1 MIVKNLVKSSL
12 EKSPDEVI
20 SDTTMMFMACAAYV
34 LHERNG
40 FGKNRIAQFLADIE
54 QVNREN
60 EYTDIR
66 KYLKETMGFEFPEVA
81 NEQL

>member
-1 MIVKNLVKSSL
+1 MIVKNLVESANNKT
-12 EKSPDEVI
+12 PDEII

-40 FGKNRIAQFLADIE
+40 FGQQRIAQFLADVE

-60 EYTDIR
+60 EYIDLR
-66 KYLKETMGFEFPEVA
+66 NKLNEQFGLDFPEV
-81 NEQL
+81 

>member
-1 MIVKNLVKSSL
+1 MIVKNLVESANNKT
-12 EKSPDEVI
+12 PDEII

-40 FGKNRIAQFLADIE
+40 FGQQRIAQFLADVE

-60 EYTDIR
+60 EYIDLR
-66 KYLKETMGFEFPEVA
+66 KKLNEQFGLDFPEV
-81 NEQL
+81 

>member
-1 MIVKNLVKSSL
+1 MIVNNLVESAVNKT
-12 EKSPDEVI
+12 PDEII

-40 FGKNRIAQFLADIE
+40 FGQQRIAQFLADVE

-60 EYTDIR
+60 EYIDLR
-66 KYLKETMGFEFPEVA
+66 NKLNEQFGLDFPEV
-81 NEQL
+81 

>member
-1 MIVKNLVKSSL
+1 MIVKNLVESAVNKT
-12 EKSPDEVI
+12 PDEII

-40 FGKNRIAQFLADIE
+40 FGQQRIEQFLADVE

-60 EYTDIR
+60 EYIDLR
-66 KYLKETMGFEFPEVA
+66 NKLNKQFGLDFPEV
-81 NEQL
+81 

>member
-1 MIVKNLVKSSL
+1 MIVKNLVESAVNKT
-12 EKSPDEVI
+12 PDEII

-40 FGKNRIAQFLADIE
+40 FGQQRIAQFLADVE

-60 EYTDIR
+60 EYIDLR
-66 KYLKETMGFEFPEVA
+66 NKLNEQFGLDFPEV
-81 NEQL
+81 

>member
-1 MIVKNLVKSSL
+1 MIVKNLVESAVNKT
-12 EKSPDEVI
+12 PDEII

-40 FGKNRIAQFLADIE
+40 FGQQRIIQFLADIE

-60 EYTDIR
+60 EYEDIINN
-66 KYLKETMGFEFPEVA
+66 LKESIGMDLTIGEK
-81 NEQL
+81 Q

>member
-1 MIVKNLVKSSL
+1 MIVKNLVESAVNKT
-12 EKSPDEVI
+12 PDEII

-40 FGKNRIAQFLADIE
+40 FGQQRIAQFLADIE

-60 EYTDIR
+60 EYIDLR
-66 KYLKETMGFEFPEVA
+66 NKLNEQFGLDFPEV
-81 NEQL
+81 